1 MSYQCISHSH
11 SHAFSFSACCVDVVD
26 SACSTNMHVCSAFG
40 HYSFRSHLERFR
52 RQLSRSPWF
61 CVSLCL
67 CAPVLSWKLPL
78 CQGDDQPTSEE
89 SSTDLDRVLGFI
101 QPPKHALDPNKLT
114 KQSEQLIP
122 PLSPN
127 EDHRGQPFNTIPTQV
142 ADLCHHRHVADA
154 DATTTCLPMQVC
166 VVLFWS
172 VFMNECKLHSLLL
185 PPFFLW
191 LGEVI
196 VMFLML
202 LACER

>member
-1 MSYQCISHSH
+1 MLLIVHVLQTCI
-11 SHAFSFSACCVDVVD
+11 VW
-26 SACSTNMHVCSAFG
+26 SAFG
-40 HYSFRSHLERFR
+40 HYSFRSRLERFR

-127 EDHRGQPFNTIPTQV
+127 EDHRGQPFNTIPRQV

-166 VVLFWS
+166 VVLLWYVLYCSGMCCIVLVCVVLFWS
-172 VFMNECKLHSLLL
+172 VFMIECKLHSLLL
-185 PPFFLW
+185 LPFFLW
-191 LGEVI
+191 LGEII
-196 VMFLML
+196 VMFLVL